1 MKKGNHVVKGVKPL
15 VSSLFMDEST
25 TVPKTTELETTDLHS
40 SLVTVYLQVTD
51 SGHKILES
59 RRGRHRLGKSRRC
72 LTAPQ

>member
-1 MKKGNHVVKGVKPL
+1 MKKRNYVVKGVESL

-25 TVPKTTELETTDLHS
+25 TVPKTTELVTTNLHG

-59 RRGRHRLGKSRRC
+59 R
-72 LTAPQ
+72 